1 MALVQWQ
8 VAQRCQGKFSGS
20 LGLFPPSLKVAAAAP
35 SILSTVQ
42 IGERGKGTLLVSYD
56 CCNGLPQT

>member
-8 VAQRCQGKFSGS
+8 VAQKCQGKFSGS
-20 LGLFPPSLKVAAAAP
+20 LVLFPPSLKVAAAAP

-42 IGERGKGTLLVSYD
+42 IGGRRKGKGNFVSF
-56 CCNGLPQT
+56 L